1 MSEKSNTN
9 PDWAK
14 IRAEYVNGTI
24 SLDELAKKY
33 NVSQSA
39 VKKRSANGK
48 WSEERRKKAKKK
60 ADKVAEKLHDK
71 DVKQTVKDIERCCK
85 AAGRLIDKINK
96 GIEEVDKDIYIS
108 TEEKVFENTETK
120 SDDGSTDI
128 IKTKQK
134 RQIRTTRFETLVNT
148 KKIAELSKSLLNIK
162 QILTDID
169 NNNSDDENCG
179 IIEIP
184 AMQELQPPEEEG
196 GADEQ

>member
-1 MSEKSNTN
+1 MDDNNKRN

-24 SLDELAKKY
+24 SLDALSEKY

-39 VKKRSANGK
+39 VKKHSASGK
-48 WSEERRKKAKKK
+48 WSEERRKKAKNK

-108 TEEKVFENTETK
+108 TEERIFENSEIK
-120 SDDGSTDI
+120 GEDGSTDI
-128 IKTKQK
+128 TKTKQK
-134 RQIRTTRFETLVNT
+134 RQIKTTRYDTLVNT

-169 NNNSDDENCG
+169 NNSSDDENCG

-184 AMQELQPPEEEG
+184 AMQELHPPNEEG
-196 GADEQ
+196 LVDE